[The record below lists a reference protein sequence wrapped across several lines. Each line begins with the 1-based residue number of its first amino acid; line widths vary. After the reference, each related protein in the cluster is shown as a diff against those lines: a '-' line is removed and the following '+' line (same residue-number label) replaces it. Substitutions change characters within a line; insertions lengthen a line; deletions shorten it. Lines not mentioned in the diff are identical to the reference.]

1 MLVASIVSAILTLLV
16 LVLSFVT
23 INKGYAFKHTIDP
36 QAGSDEGKANET
48 NNL

>member
-36 QAGSDEGKANET
+36 QVKPQEGQRDENR
-48 NNL
+48 

>member
-1 MLVASIVSAILTLLV
+1 MLVASVGSAIFTLLV

-36 QAGSDEGKANET
+36 LEDSPQSVEE
-48 NNL
+48 NNSTQ